1 METNQALIDFFRCPE
16 DSLNLGLIQPGL
28 GAPSFFKFGPEAI
41 GYGQVGVA
49 FASDDVRR
57 ELHDASSDVRMEG
70 GACLISFDPG
80 SVVENLRR
88 ERYVADGPSEGGGLT
103 HSGVVR
109 KAYYAVRPILPV
121 SIRKHLQRIS
131 LRGWDQKPFPRWP
144 VDRSV
149 DQIFERL
156 MLFALR
162 ARGLEKIPFI
172 WFWPEGKSAC
182 AVMTHDVETKTGL
195 DFCSALMDLNDSY
208 GIKSSFQ
215 IIPEGRY
222 HTPQQV
228 RDEIERRGFEV
239 DVHDWNHDG
248 HLYSDRETFLSRAA
262 KINRIA
268 SDWGAQG
275 FRSGVL
281 YRNTDWYDEFTF
293 SYDMSVPNVGHLDPQ
308 PGGCCTT
315 FPYFIG
321 KILEI
326 PLTTTQDYPLFH
338 VLRDYSI
345 DLWKKQ
351 IGLILQGHGLIS
363 TVVHPDYIIEKRA
376 RATYSELLAYLAV
389 LDSAHD
395 VWHALPRD
403 VNRWWRDRAQ
413 MSLVRKNG
421 RWEIEGP
428 GSERARVAYACLE
441 GESLAYALSD
451 STHEVGIQA

>member
-1 METNQALIDFFRCPE
+1 MEINEAVINFFRCPE
-16 DSLNLGLIQPGL
+16 DSVNLGLIQPGL
-28 GAPSFFKFGPEAI
+28 GAPGFFKFGPEAI

-57 ELHDASSDVRMEG
+57 ELHDASSDVRIDG

-88 ERYVADGPSEGGGLT
+88 ERYVADGPSDGGGLT
-103 HSGVVR
+103 HRGLVR

-121 SIRKHLQRIS
+121 SIRKYLQRIS
-131 LRGWDQKPFPRWP
+131 LRGWNQKPFPRWP

-156 MLFALR
+156 MLFALK
-162 ARGLEKIPFI
+162 AQGGEKIPFI

-195 DFCSALMDLNDSY
+195 DFCSSLMDLNDSY

-222 HTPQQV
+222 HTSQQV

-248 HLYSDRETFLSRAA
+248 HLYSDRATFLSRAV

-268 SDWGAQG
+268 NDWGAQG

-351 IGLILQGHGLIS
+351 IGLILQGHGLIC
-363 TVVHPDYIIEKRA
+363 TVVHPDYIIERRA

-389 LDSAHD
+389 LGSAHD
-395 VWHALPRD
+395 VWQALPRD

-413 MSLVRKNG
+413 MGLIRKNG

-428 GSERARVAYACLE
+428 GSERARVAYASLE
-441 GESLAYALSD
+441 DESLAYTLSD
-451 STHEVGIQA
+451 STHDVGIRA